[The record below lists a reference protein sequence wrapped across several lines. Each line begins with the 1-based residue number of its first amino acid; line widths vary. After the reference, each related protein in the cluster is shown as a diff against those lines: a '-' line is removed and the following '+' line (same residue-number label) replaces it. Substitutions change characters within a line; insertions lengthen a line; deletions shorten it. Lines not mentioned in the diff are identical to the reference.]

1 MIVKTL
7 LSRDRFAKT
16 GLRYPQFIVAC
27 SVKDAWVMEMHGC
40 LSELSLSDV
49 CQFVGRLK
57 QTGCLHL
64 RSLDA
69 TAYSLW
75 FESGELV
82 AASKDTRNNSLF
94 WLIQQQ
100 GWMNYHTV
108 ARLAERCP
116 GQMPI
121 GHYLC
126 KQGLLKADQMRGL
139 FHLQVGMV
147 LRSIMR
153 LADCQ
158 FDFEAGVAMPNL
170 LRTGLAVAGQD
181 VSLMMPLEMRSEA
194 EPIGIAVAA

>member
-1 MIVKTL
+1 
-7 LSRDRFAKT
+7 
-16 GLRYPQFIVAC
+16 
-27 SVKDAWVMEMHGC
+27 MEMHGC

-49 CQFVGRLK
+49 CRFVGRLK

-100 GWMNYHTV
+100 GWINYHTV
-108 ARLAERCP
+108 ARLAERCTS
-116 GQMPI
+116 QMPI

-126 KQGLLKADQMRGL
+126 QQGLLKADQVRGL
-139 FHLQVGMV
+139 FRLQVGMV
-147 LRSIMR
+147 LRSVTR
-153 LADCQ
+153 LTDCE
-158 FDFEAGVAMPNL
+158 FAFEAGVAVPNV
-170 LRTGLAVAGQD
+170 LRTGLSVAGQD
-181 VSLMMPLEMRSEA
+181 VGLMIPIGGRVEL
-194 EPIGIAVAA
+194 EPIEMPVAV